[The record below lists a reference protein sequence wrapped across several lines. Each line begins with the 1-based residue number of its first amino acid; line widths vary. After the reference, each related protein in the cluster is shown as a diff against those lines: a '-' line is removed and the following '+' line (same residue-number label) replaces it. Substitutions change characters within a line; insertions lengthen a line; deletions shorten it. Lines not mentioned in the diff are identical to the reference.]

1 MSLIARRRP
10 SFNREFTGIRHAMD
24 RFFDDSPLALRSFV
38 APRRRL
44 TNAEAIATL
53 PIDISEVDSDTIVR
67 ASVPGFSAEEID
79 VTVEDGV
86 LTISAKHDEP
96 SEESD
101 EHYSLLPTRASDRLR
116 QSSHLASPQHARRRS
131 RSGTRGWRAHADGPD
146 AGKAEAEADRDQVE

>member
-24 RFFDDSPLALRSFV
+24 RFFDDSPLTLRSFV

-96 SEESD
+96 SEKSD
-101 EHYSLLPTRASDRLR
+101 EHYYRRERRTGSVSRRIALPRNTPDVEVAAEL
-116 QSSHLASPQHARRRS
+116 
-131 RSGTRGWRAHADGPD
+131 ADGVLTLTVPTP
-146 AGKAEAEADRDQVE
+146 GKQKPKQIEIKSSS

>member
-96 SEESD
+96 SEKSD
-101 EHYSLLPTRASDRLR
+101 EHYYRRERRTGSVSRRIALPRNTPDVEVAAEL
-116 QSSHLASPQHARRRS
+116 
-131 RSGTRGWRAHADGPD
+131 ADGVLTLTVPTP
-146 AGKAEAEADRDQVE
+146 GKQKPKQIEIKSSS